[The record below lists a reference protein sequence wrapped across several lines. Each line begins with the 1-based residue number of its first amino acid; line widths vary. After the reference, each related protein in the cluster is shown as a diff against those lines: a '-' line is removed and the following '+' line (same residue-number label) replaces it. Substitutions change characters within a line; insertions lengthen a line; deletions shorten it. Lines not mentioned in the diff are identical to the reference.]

1 MTRYSVP
8 TEPNRLHDEP
18 GGGLIQLFTDLHT
31 VGFSRDDMN
40 RLRKVDKETRRRA
53 VEAMLA
59 VIETPNWGAPKVH
72 RLVSYM
78 QIKIKRNRFL
88 SERVD
93 HSCNNCT
100 DDSISVELVNNHGL
114 SFDLCHVDYNWQ
126 NFAGMLMRR
135 NDEDPKSIEIRE
147 WQEEPADEWGPERG
161 IELCAG
167 VLVSL
172 GDGIEANV
180 WGPSRPHE
188 CLMTSGNDLLVVKLH
203 GSRVL
208 SDEPLCLHLHDG
220 SWRNVGMNI
229 QIRPDPSAPN
239 TIWVRN
245 RKR

>member
-1 MTRYSVP
+1 MTRYSIP

-18 GGGLIQLFTDLHT
+18 GGGLIQFFTDLHT
-31 VGFSRDDMN
+31 VGFSRDDMS

-114 SFDLCHVDYNWQ
+114 GFALCHVDYNWQ
-126 NFAGMLMRR
+126 NFAGILIRR
-135 NDEDPKSIEIRE
+135 NDSDPRSIEIRE
-147 WQEEPADEWGPERG
+147 WQEEPVDEWGPERCVQ
-161 IELCAG
+161 LCTG
-167 VLVSL
+167 VLISL
-172 GDGIEANV
+172 DNRIEANL
-180 WGPSRPHE
+180 WPPSQPHDCILCGE
-188 CLMTSGNDLLVVKLH
+188 GVFVVKLN
-203 GSRVL
+203 GNRSTA
-208 SDEPLCLHLHDG
+208 SLHLRGEEWH
-220 SWRNVGMNI
+220 NVGTDI
-229 QIRPDPSAPN
+229 QVRHDPTGQN

-245 RKR
+245 RK